1 MNDGKFEAQYD
12 ATAELKWA
20 KKWKEDKVFHSEIDK
35 AKPRFSIVI
44 PPPNV
49 TGSLHI
55 GHALDLSLQDAIVRY
70 KKMNGFNVCWVPGT
84 DHAGIATQ
92 NVVERAL
99 LQQGIRRQ
107 DLGREVFLEKVWEWK
122 ERYGNTILDQITR
135 LGCGVDWDRLRF
147 TMDPVC
153 ARAVRRAFKELF
165 DRGLIYKG
173 HYMINWC
180 PRCGTAISDL
190 EVTYEEE
197 DSHLWFIRYPFEDQK
212 GFIVVATTRPETMLG
227 DTAIA
232 VHPDDERYKNVVGK
246 HVILP
251 LVGRKIPVI
260 ADESVDPEFGTGAV
274 KVTPAHDPTDF
285 AIGQRHN
292 LEPIQVIGLDG
303 SMTEEA
309 GIFSG
314 MDRFDARKQIVQ
326 ALEEQGYLEKV
337 EPYKHAVGHC
347 QRCHTVVEPM
357 LSDQWFVKLTAMA
370 DEAKRVVETGEVQ
383 IIPERWIKVYQ
394 DWMDN
399 IRDWCIS
406 RQIWWGHRI
415 PVYTCEECGYVFAS
429 EEETVEQCPK
439 CGGPVKQ
446 EDDVLD
452 TWFSSSLWPFEVFG
466 WPEETEDLKYYYP
479 TSLLITGYDIL
490 FFWVARMIFMATT
503 LTGQIPFKEVF
514 LHGLVLDEHG
524 QKMSKSKGNTVDPM
538 DMIDEYSADA
548 LRYALVSAM
557 SLGGQDVN
565 FSESR
570 VEHGKNLTNKIW
582 NSARYVLSVL
592 EGKQLDTTP
601 NQFSIA
607 DRYILSRLEQTK
619 QFVSECFEAYDFGAA
634 LREVESFYW
643 SEYCDWYIE
652 MSKVD
657 PNYSTYWTLKEV
669 LEQSLKLFH
678 PFLPFVTQE
687 IWDRMG
693 YSNYLVEES
702 WPKLSEHVVDE
713 EAIEKVATMKEAVR
727 GLRNL
732 RAELGLKPSQ
742 RIPSVFLQGNM
753 EEWEEFFPY
762 IKFLARV
769 SEIEHT
775 SQTISNAYSVV
786 VGNTVFFVP
795 LEGLVDIDRERKRLQ
810 KQQADLEN
818 RIAIYDKRLQNEDFI
833 KKAPQ
838 EVVEKQ
844 REERKALEE
853 SLSKVIKRLSE
864 LGG

>member
-107 DLGREVFLEKVWEWK
+107 DLGREAFLEKVWEWK

-619 QFVSECFEAYDFGAA
+619 QFVSECFGAYDFGAA
-634 LREVESFYW
+634 LREIESFYW

-693 YSNYLVEES
+693 HSNYLVEES

-769 SEIEHT
+769 SGIEHT

>member
-1 MNDGKFEAQYD
+1 
-12 ATAELKWA
+12 
-20 KKWKEDKVFHSEIDK
+20 
-35 AKPRFSIVI
+35 
-44 PPPNV
+44 
-49 TGSLHI
+49 
-55 GHALDLSLQDAIVRY
+55 
-70 KKMNGFNVCWVPGT
+70 
-84 DHAGIATQ
+84 
-92 NVVERAL
+92 
-99 LQQGIRRQ
+99 
-107 DLGREVFLEKVWEWK
+107 
-122 ERYGNTILDQITR
+122 
-135 LGCGVDWDRLRF
+135 
-147 TMDPVC
+147 
-153 ARAVRRAFKELF
+153 
-165 DRGLIYKG
+165 
-173 HYMINWC
+173 
-180 PRCGTAISDL
+180 
-190 EVTYEEE
+190 
-197 DSHLWFIRYPFEDQK
+197 
-212 GFIVVATTRPETMLG
+212 
-227 DTAIA
+227 
-232 VHPDDERYKNVVGK
+232 
-246 HVILP
+246 
-251 LVGRKIPVI
+251 
-260 ADESVDPEFGTGAV
+260 
-274 KVTPAHDPTDF
+274 
-285 AIGQRHN
+285 
-292 LEPIQVIGLDG
+292 
-303 SMTEEA
+303 
-309 GIFSG
+309 
-314 MDRFDARKQIVQ
+314 
-326 ALEEQGYLEKV
+326 
-337 EPYKHAVGHC
+337 
-347 QRCHTVVEPM
+347 
-357 LSDQWFVKLTAMA
+357 
-370 DEAKRVVETGEVQ
+370 
-383 IIPERWIKVYQ
+383 
-394 DWMDN
+394 
-399 IRDWCIS
+399 
-406 RQIWWGHRI
+406 
-415 PVYTCEECGYVFAS
+415 
-429 EEETVEQCPK
+429 
-439 CGGPVKQ
+439 
-446 EDDVLD
+446 VLD

-634 LREVESFYW
+634 LREIESFYW

-693 YSNYLVEES
+693 HSNYLVEES

-742 RIPSVFLQGNM
+742 RIPSIFLQGNM

-786 VGNTVFFVP
+786 VGNRVFFVP

>member
-1 MNDGKFEAQYD
+1 MMGWKRSVSKFVGFPCMMAAMRSRPSPVSMFFLGK
-12 ATAELKWA
+12 
-20 KKWKEDKVFHSEIDK
+20 SERL
-35 AKPRFSIVI
+35 PF

-55 GHALDLSLQDAIVRY
+55 GHALDLSLQDAVVRY

-107 DLGREVFLEKVWEWK
+107 DLGREAFLEKVWEWK
-122 ERYGNTILDQITR
+122 ELYGNTILDQITR

-147 TMDPVC
+147 TMDPMC

-197 DSHLWFIRYPFEDQK
+197 DSYLWFIRYPFEDQK
-212 GFIVVATTRPETMLG
+212 GFMVVATTRPETMLG

-232 VHPDDERYKNVVGK
+232 VHPEDERYKNVVGK
-246 HVILP
+246 NVILP

-370 DEAKRVVETGEVQ
+370 DEAKRVVETAEVQ

-446 EDDVLD
+446 ENDVLD

-466 WPEETEDLKYYYP
+466 WPQETEDLKYYYP

-503 LTGQIPFKEVF
+503 LTEQIPFKEVF

-557 SLGGQDVN
+557 SMGGQDVN

-601 NQFSIA
+601 NQFSRA

-634 LREVESFYW
+634 LREIESFYW

-657 PNYSTYWTLKEV
+657 PSYGTYWTLKEV

-693 YSNYLVEES
+693 HSDYLVEET
-702 WPKLSEHVVDE
+702 WPKLNYHVVDE

-844 REERKALEE
+844 REERRALEE